1 MEAQLSEI
9 VGRVVPNAPL
19 LAVSAGA
26 GLALVSGAAARIIEF
41 LDGHTGGRN
50 RRSR

>member
-1 MEAQLSEI
+1 MEAQLSEVI
-9 VGRVVPNAPL
+9 GRLVPNAPL

-26 GLALVSGAAARIIEF
+26 GLALFSGTAARIIERF
-41 LDGHTGGRN
+41 DGSGPS